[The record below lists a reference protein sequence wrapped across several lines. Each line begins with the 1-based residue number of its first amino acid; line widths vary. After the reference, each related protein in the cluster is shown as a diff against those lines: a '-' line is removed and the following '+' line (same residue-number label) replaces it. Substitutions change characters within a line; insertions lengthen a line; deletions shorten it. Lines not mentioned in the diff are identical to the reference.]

1 MPTLHSGLLGVAVL
15 PILSPLLFGSD
26 PTKWTPEQGDS
37 ALTLG
42 VEALARQAI
51 SCSAPRL
58 LLPPLPRY
66 LTASSGIGIRFSQLP
81 PSLRSRVKI
90 LDRRETIWRAVEAY
104 LAPVYH
110 VPLNKTVDDK
120 YGVDKTEI
128 DQLARDLYLLVLAAR
143 SDAQIYLPISE
154 DIWFLDKCNKQRT
167 FAADGEAVARLSVIK
182 GVLGLLIPSEKLPGF
197 VVSPE
202 NKTWGCPR

>member
-1 MPTLHSGLLGVAVL
+1 
-15 PILSPLLFGSD
+15 
-26 PTKWTPEQGDS
+26 
-37 ALTLG
+37 
-42 VEALARQAI
+42 
-51 SCSAPRL
+51 
-58 LLPPLPRY
+58 
-66 LTASSGIGIRFSQLP
+66 
-81 PSLRSRVKI
+81 
-90 LDRRETIWRAVEAY
+90 VEAY